1 MENWERILFVLI
13 GLGLLAFS
21 FINLH
26 AGKVTEASAIFV
38 MAFISFVWSNLSRFK
53 KFKGI
58 GFEAELWEDK
68 QKEAADLIDR
78 LKNVVA
84 IYTRE
89 IVLAN
94 IMRARIP
101 AGINWK
107 ENWKLYDELIA
118 QHNVLGQKIDFSDLK
133 RKVDS
138 IFLFDMCMPLAESV
152 CKSIERAK
160 TTQANVI
167 AQAFEKDTE
176 GKKKRISELS
186 DIKSKVDDSFMVPE
200 RGNLADRIVQMAE
213 LARVKLKDT
222 FSVMIPE

>member
-1 MENWERILFVLI
+1 MTDGEFSEKFMMENWEKILFVLI

-38 MAFISFVWSNLSRFK
+38 MAFISFVWSNSSRFK
-53 KFKGI
+53 KFKGV

-78 LKNVVA
+78 LKNVVS

-107 ENWKLYDELIA
+107 ENWKLYYELIA
-118 QHNVLGQKIDFSDLK
+118 QHNVLGQKIDFSDRK
-133 RKVDS
+133 RKS
-138 IFLFDMCMPLAESV
+138 TAYSFLYVHA
-152 CKSIERAK
+152 I
-160 TTQANVI
+160 
-167 AQAFEKDTE
+167 
-176 GKKKRISELS
+176 GRICLQ
-186 DIKSKVDDSFMVPE
+186 VH
-200 RGNLADRIVQMAE
+200 
-213 LARVKLKDT
+213 
-222 FSVMIPE
+222 